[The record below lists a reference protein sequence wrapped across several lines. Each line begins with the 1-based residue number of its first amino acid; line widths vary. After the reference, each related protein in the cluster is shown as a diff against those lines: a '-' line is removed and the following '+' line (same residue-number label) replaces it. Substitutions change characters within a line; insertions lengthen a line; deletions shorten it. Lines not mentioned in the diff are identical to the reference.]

1 MILLIVRAVF
11 YISFQV
17 SGTDVILKSYMA
29 KLRWGNSQKST
40 LYERIIKFILKK
52 KERKQ
57 GSRLTKLQKQKVRAE
72 YTPVRPTTTFCFKF
86 TTKNNVVP
94 IVWNQLD
101 YCMRILSVLLP
112 LLSHIYVFDHTH
124 PFLVPWYEYRF
135 FLQAEGYSHY
145 FSKEV

>member
-52 KERKQ
+52 KRKKTRLSSYKTSKAKSQ
-57 GSRLTKLQKQKVRAE
+57 GRVYSSSTNHNILFQVYYEKQRCPYCLKPTRLLHANSIGIASIIVTYLCFRSH
-72 YTPVRPTTTFCFKF
+72 TP
-86 TTKNNVVP
+86 
-94 IVWNQLD
+94 
-101 YCMRILSVLLP
+101 LP
-112 LLSHIYVFDHTH
+112 CTLIRV
-124 PFLVPWYEYRF
+124 
-135 FLQAEGYSHY
+135 
-145 FSKEV
+145 